1 MGNLVGEGF
10 NNYVRR
16 QVNERQKIQGS
27 GVNSLR
33 TPQEIS
39 YLNSRNAW
47 LKVASS
53 VLIEDTKLGRERL
66 KRLGLEKEFS
76 PGTDLAKNFILF
88 NGISSLKGNKFRE
101 REGIWNPT
109 YNKAGNINNRY
120 KNNALYGG
128 MGPEFGLAPTP
139 GIIGMDIQNINKGSL
154 KSATLTLKAYNK
166 YQLDIIDLLYLRL
179 GFTLLVEWGHSS
191 YVNYK
196 GDITPMGST
205 ITENKFFSDEL
216 IGKTYLELLPIIEKK
231 RFETGGNYDAFFG
244 RITNYNWDFQP
255 DGSYNITITLYS
267 LGDVIESLKL
277 NSSLGITTIS
287 EDQNY
292 STTETDLVK
301 RYHQNNKLAAYFMDI
316 RNWNNREIREE
327 TFLPRQTEAFKESNI
342 DRIEEE
348 YGQSVGQD
356 TSARVNNN
364 LNTIKLNYDESQKF
378 RELNALILDVN
389 TGEFTIDPTATSQ
402 EQEEAKRALLLSNP
416 VNTIIGDKL
425 IPFNFTYKER
435 EIEELELRFYS
446 KEDTELLIENNQ
458 GELVPSGFNVS
469 GYGDDPNYIGNI
481 LKEKYSGA
489 VTSTGKISY
498 YVKTSTLNEE
508 GGAILNTTKY
518 VVSLDEIGSDEEAS
532 EYSPRIF
539 DPNLPLVND
548 LVLGA
553 GSDSLKESLN
563 IHENNMPPYAIPN
576 DFNIAVSNE
585 KIILEKYDEIIEEEE
600 EINKDFAEKSD
611 EDFKKDT
618 IGNNKDVFYELQQ
631 VSTKVKKEIPY
642 GLAINRREGWIKTGL
657 YPNSSLFADHYYA
670 PTKPTDYQ
678 YYIRFGTFLGFL
690 RDKQMYQIKSKNPF
704 NPSII
709 DIDTDVDSNVMY
721 TLPNHVSLDPR
732 VCIVNMNMTGIDYQT
747 QTFKNLEQFQN
758 TEPVY
763 GKVMNIYL
771 TQQFIMESML
781 KHTDEKGDVY
791 FYNVI
796 NTICEG
802 INRSLGG
809 VNNLRPVIDET
820 VNCIKIVDDSS
831 IPNLKEIIT
840 YLIEKDPTKYNY
852 SSLTERF
859 KYTKNTL
866 ANGDIPY
873 QLDLFGYSKSL
884 PFYNKDNKKDEV
896 FNTSNFIQNVN
907 MRTSVSSE
915 LATTLAIGASKAG
928 TVIGIENTPIA
939 KWNQGLTDK
948 IFEQYTTEND
958 NDENPLLSEE
968 YTNIRTRYAQFLLDY
983 WTPMDQLGTMESYP
997 GSSVYQKGTMNN
1009 NAIDDN
1015 ITTGTKF
1022 FEYLITSASLS
1033 DPDNPLPNASTNGFL
1048 PIELEITM
1056 DGISGMKIYQEIS
1069 TNNSFLPNNYPKNLK
1084 FVTIGISHK
1093 LADNKW
1099 ATVLKA
1105 LTQPLTKGKLQT
1117 LQLINSIKEIAK
1129 TLEQQNLILGFTGER
1144 PKGKQLNE
1152 GRVAWIQTSSTST
1165 IDSDTK
1171 SNNIRLLIQEM
1182 NSQGITS
1189 PSAQIG
1195 LLCVIGKESTF
1206 IPGAE
1211 KSWGG
1216 TGIPR
1221 IRDYFSARVAK
1232 YSDAELEI
1240 IKKDPKKF
1248 FDVIYGPEAM
1258 SYYINN
1264 KGWNPK
1270 NDQPG
1275 DGYKYRGKG
1284 FNQITFKVNYEKFGS
1299 RNGYDLVTNPDLMLT
1314 PSVAAR
1320 VGIDFLLDIIER
1332 KALPRFGQQ
1341 YNVNNFNDLNVPAA
1355 IYIAT
1360 VANAGGGKDIR
1371 GTETYADAKEVEKYF
1386 YILEEEDMANITQG
1400 NYNTAAI
1407 MGQQAQN
1414 NPFSP
1419 LRKL

>member
-76 PGTDLAKNFILF
+76 PGTDLAKHFILF
-88 NGISSLKGNKFRE
+88 NGISSLKGNKFQE

-109 YNKAGNINNRY
+109 YDKKTGNITNRY

-287 EDQNY
+287 EDPN
-292 STTETDLVK
+292 SLTTETDLIK

-327 TFLPRQTEAFKESNI
+327 TFLPRQTEAFRESNV
-342 DRIEEE
+342 DKIEEE

-364 LNTIKLNYDESQKF
+364 LNQVKLAYDESQKF
-378 RELNALILDVN
+378 RELNALIYN
-389 TGEFTIDPTATSQ
+389 ASTGEFTIDPTATSQ

-416 VNTIIGDKL
+416 KNTIIGDKL

-458 GELVPSGFNVS
+458 GELVLSGFNAS

-489 VTSTGKISY
+489 VTSTGKIFY

-508 GGAILNTTKY
+508 GGAILDTTKY

-563 IHENNMPPYAIPN
+563 IHENNMPPYAILN

-600 EINKDFAEKSD
+600 EINKNFAEKSD
-611 EDFKKDT
+611 EDFKEDT

-631 VSTKVKKEIPY
+631 LSTKEKKLVPY
-642 GLAINRREGWIKTGL
+642 GFTINRREGWIKTGL
-657 YPNSSLFADHYYA
+657 YPNSSLFADHYYV
-670 PTKPTDYQ
+670 PNLKPTDYQ

-704 NPSII
+704 NPSIV
-709 DIDTDVDSNVMY
+709 DIDTDIDSNIMY

-732 VCIVNMNMTGIDYQT
+732 ICIVNMNMTGIDYQT

-781 KHTDEKGDVY
+781 KHTDEKDNVY

-831 IPNLKEIIT
+831 IPNLKEIVA
-840 YLIEKDPTKYNY
+840 YLIKKDPTKYNY

-859 KYTKNTL
+859 EYTKNTL

-884 PFYNKDNKKDEV
+884 PFYNKNPKKDEV
-896 FNTSNFIQNVN
+896 FSTSNFIQNIN
-907 MRTSVSSE
+907 MKTSISSE

-948 IFEQYTTEND
+948 IFEQYTTEN
-958 NDENPLLSEE
+958 NNNENPLLSEE

-983 WTPMDQLGTMESYP
+983 WTPFDSLGAMESYP
-997 GSSVYQKGTMNN
+997 ASSIYQKGTLNN

-1015 ITTGTKF
+1015 ITTGTRF

-1093 LADNKW
+1093 LANNKW

-1144 PKGKQLNE
+1144 PEGKQLNE
-1152 GRVAWIQTSSTST
+1152 GRVAWIQTSTRST

-1171 SNNIRLLIQEM
+1171 SDNIRILINEM
-1182 NSQGITS
+1182 NDQGITN
-1189 PSAQIG
+1189 PSTQIG
-1195 LLCVIGKESTF
+1195 FLCVIGKESAF
-1206 IPGAE
+1206 IPQAE
-1211 KSWGG
+1211 KSWKN
-1216 TGIPR
+1216 TGVSR
-1221 IRDYFSARVAK
+1221 IREKFGSRVSK
-1232 YSDAELEI
+1232 YTDLEI
-1240 IKKDPKKF
+1240 DKFKKDDKQF
-1248 FDVIYGPEAM
+1248 FDIIYGPEARP
-1258 SYYINN
+1258 YWLKKKIPWDTLNTE
-1264 KGWNPK
+1264 K
-1270 NDQPG
+1270 G

-1284 FNQITFKVNYEKFGS
+1284 FNQITFKVIYKKYATLVGV
-1299 RNGYDLVTNPDLMLT
+1299 DLVSNPDLMLEPET
-1314 PSVAAR
+1314 AAKVA
-1320 VGIDFLLDIIER
+1320 VKFLKIGTENVLKDLNTNLDI
-1332 KALPRFGQQ
+1332 
-1341 YNVNNFNDLNVPAA
+1341 NNLDIPSA
-1355 IYIAT
+1355 IYYAT
-1360 VANAGGGKDIR
+1360 RANAGGKEVR
-1371 GTETYADAKEVEKYF
+1371 GNETYADAKEVEKYF
-1386 YILEEEDMANITQG
+1386 YILTEEEFTKNLFIPSTSKTSVD
-1400 NYNTAAI
+1400 
-1407 MGQQAQN
+1407 
-1414 NPFSP
+1414 FSP
-1419 LRKL
+1419 LRKY

>member
-16 QVNERQKIQGS
+16 QINERQKIHGS
-27 GVNSLR
+27 GINSLR

-66 KRLGLEKEFS
+66 KRLGLEKEFN
-76 PGTDLAKNFILF
+76 PGDSLAKNFILF

-109 YNKAGNINNRY
+109 SNNRY

-128 MGPEFGLAPTP
+128 IGPEFGLAPTP

-166 YQLDIIDLLYLRL
+166 HQLNIIDLLYLRL

-277 NSSLGITTIS
+277 NSSLGITTIPDDP
-287 EDQNY
+287 EYN
-292 STTETDLVK
+292 TTETDLVK

-316 RNWNNREIREE
+316 RNWNNRQIREE
-327 TFLPRQTEAFKESNI
+327 TFLPRQIEAVKQSNI

-364 LNTIKLNYDESQKF
+364 LNQVKLVYDESQKF
-378 RELNALILDVN
+378 SELNALIYN
-389 TGEFTIDPTATSQ
+389 ASTGEFTIDPTATSQ
-402 EQEEAKRALLLSNP
+402 EQKEAKRALLLSNP
-416 VNTIIGDKL
+416 KNAIIGDIL

-435 EIEELELRFYS
+435 ELKDLELRFYS
-446 KEDTELLIENNQ
+446 EEDVETFIKDDEGNPIPNL
-458 GELVPSGFNVS
+458 GSFTTS
-469 GYGDDPNYIGNI
+469 GYGNNNKDYIGNI
-481 LKEKYSGA
+481 LKEKYDGA
-489 VTSTGKISY
+489 VTSTGKIFY

-508 GGAILNTTKY
+508 GGAILDTTKY
-518 VVSLDEIGSDEEAS
+518 VVSLDEIGDDEEAS
-532 EYSPRIF
+532 EYSARLF
-539 DPNLPLVND
+539 DPTLPLFND
-548 LVLGA
+548 LALGA
-553 GSDSLKESLN
+553 GSDSLKEDLN
-563 IHENNMPPYAIPN
+563 IHENNMPPYAILN
-576 DFNIAVSNE
+576 DFDIAVDNE
-585 KIILEKYDEIIEEEE
+585 FFILTEYDKIIEEEE

-611 EDFKKDT
+611 ENFKEDT

-631 VSTKVKKEIPY
+631 VSTKAKKEIPY
-642 GLAINRREGWIKTGL
+642 GLTINRREGWITTGL

-709 DIDTDVDSNVMY
+709 DIDTDMDSNVMY

-781 KHTDEKGDVY
+781 KHTDEKNNVY

-802 INRSLGG
+802 VNRSLGG

-831 IPNLKEIIT
+831 IPNLKEIVT
-840 YLIEKDPTKYNY
+840 YLIEKNPTKYNY

-866 ANGDIPY
+866 ANGDTPY

-884 PFYNKDNKKDEV
+884 PLYNKVSKENEV

-907 MRTSVSSE
+907 MKTSVSSE

-958 NDENPLLSEE
+958 NNENPLLSQE
-968 YTNIRTRYAQFLLDY
+968 YTNIRTRYAQFLIDY
-983 WTPMDQLGTMESYP
+983 WTPFDSLGAMESYP
-997 GSSVYQKGTMNN
+997 ASSIYQKGTLNN
-1009 NAIDDN
+1009 SAIDDN
-1015 ITTGTKF
+1015 ITTGTRF

-1033 DPDNPLPNASTNGFL
+1033 DPDNPLPNSSTNGFL

-1069 TNNSFLPNNYPKNLK
+1069 TNNSFLPNNYPQNLK
-1084 FVTIGISHK
+1084 FVTIGVSHK
-1093 LADNKW
+1093 LANNKW

-1117 LQLINSIKEIAK
+1117 LQLINNIKEIAK
-1129 TLEQQNLILGFTGER
+1129 TLEQQNLTLGFAGER
-1144 PKGKQLNE
+1144 PEGKQLNE
-1152 GRVAWIQTSSTST
+1152 GRVAWIQTSTRSTV
-1165 IDSDTK
+1165 DSDTK
-1171 SNNIRLLIQEM
+1171 SDNIRLLIQEM

-1195 LLCVIGKESTF
+1195 MLCVIGKESAF

-1221 IRDYFSARVAK
+1221 IRKYFSARVAK
-1232 YSDAELEI
+1232 YSDSELEI

-1258 SYYINN
+1258 PYYIKN

-1284 FNQITFKVNYEKFGS
+1284 FNQITFKVNYEKFGQ
-1299 RNGYDLVTNPDLMLT
+1299 RNGYNLVTNPDSMLT

-1320 VGIDFLLDIIER
+1320 VGVDFLYDIIER

-1341 YNVNNFNDLNVPAA
+1341 YNTNNFNDLDIPSA

-1360 VANAGGGKDIR
+1360 VANAGGGKDIK
-1371 GTETYADAKEVEKYF
+1371 GTETYADAKEVEKFF
-1386 YILEEEDMANITQG
+1386 YILEEEDVIPSEYPSMANSSNID
-1400 NYNTAAI
+1400 
-1407 MGQQAQN
+1407 
-1414 NPFSP
+1414 FSP
-1419 LRKL
+1419 LRKY